1 MADQRQRSLSTS
13 GESLYHVLGLDKNAT
28 SDDIKKSYRKLA
40 LKYHPDKNPDNP
52 EAAEKFKEINNA
64 HAILTDATKRNIYD
78 KYGSLGLYVAEQF
91 GEENVN
97 TYFVLSSWWAKALFV
112 FCGLITGCYC
122 CCCLCCCCNCCCG
135 KCKPKPPE
143 GEEQEYYV
151 SPEDLEAQLQSDER
165 EASDAPIVIQPASAT
180 ETTQLTNLC
189 CRFWIAALC
198 VYVCIYAHMYIFIQ
212 QVCTQSLLLFFCGG
226 KTRSLAPSPSHR
238 QTGFVCPELCFL
250 LSAAGNTKWDLWL
263 MEETAEGSCCISK

>member
-52 EAAEKFKEINNA
+52 EAADKFKEINNA

-97 TYFVLSSWWAKALFV
+97 TYFVLSSWWAKVSGMGGGRGVRAHTVRPFGPGALLRGPV
-112 FCGLITGCYC
+112 PGCGAAFLPVPCGRSRLA
-122 CCCLCCCCNCCCG
+122 CLCATG
-135 KCKPKPPE
+135 R
-143 GEEQEYYV
+143 
-151 SPEDLEAQLQSDER
+151 ER
-165 EASDAPIVIQPASAT
+165 T
-180 ETTQLTNLC
+180 E
-189 CRFWIAALC
+189 RA
-198 VYVCIYAHMYIFIQ
+198 
-212 QVCTQSLLLFFCGG
+212 
-226 KTRSLAPSPSHR
+226 RHR
-238 QTGFVCPELCFL
+238 ADVL
-250 LSAAGNTKWDLWL
+250 
-263 MEETAEGSCCISK
+263 